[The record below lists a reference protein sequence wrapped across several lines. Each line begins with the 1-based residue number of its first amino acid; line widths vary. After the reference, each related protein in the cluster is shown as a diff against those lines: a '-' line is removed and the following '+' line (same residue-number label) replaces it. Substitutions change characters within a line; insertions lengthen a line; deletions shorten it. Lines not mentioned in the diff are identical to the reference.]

1 MYCPNCGTKTAADQ
15 NFCRACGL
23 GLEKIAVTLNEQLPA
38 RVDVSLEEQKQR
50 YEKLGVAAL
59 SVFGLGVLS
68 IIVYGVIYKLMVSG
82 GNVLTG
88 LAALGFIIMVAC
100 GLASVVLFAK
110 ANEAGEAATKRK
122 PQQIPS
128 TESGSTKELLTEG
141 HFEPVPS
148 VTDRTTE
155 LLAVEKGDRER
166 RY

>member
-1 MYCPNCGTKTAADQ
+1 MFCPNCGTKTSIDQ

-23 GLEKIAVTLNEQLPA
+23 GLEKIALTLDEQLPA
-38 RVDVSLEEQKQR
+38 RVDVSLQQQKER
-50 YEKLGVAAL
+50 FEKLGVAAL

-68 IIVYGVIYKLMVSG
+68 LIVYGVVYKLMVSG
-82 GNVLTG
+82 GNILTG
-88 LAALGFIIMVAC
+88 LAALGFIIMIAC

-122 PQQIPS
+122 LQQNLAAGN
-128 TESGSTKELLTEG
+128 ESTKELLTEG

-155 LLAVEKGDRER
+155 LLAVEKSDRER
-166 RY
+166 R